1 MAATKMAEAGAS
13 NRLRTYERST
23 AVVFLKTKESFGGLS
38 NMAGGYPLRVNG
50 VRILTAEALYQA
62 CRFPHLPHVQKLIIE
77 QNSPMTA
84 KMKGKP
90 YRSDSRPDWD
100 AVRVKIM
107 RWCLRAKLIQNFAEF
122 SRLLLATR
130 DRPIVEESRKD
141 DFWGAKPIE
150 PEVLV
155 GQNVLGRLLM
165 ELREE
170 LRDGDRWPA
179 QDLPPLDLPEF
190 LLFGQPIEPIRG
202 NSADVPAP
210 RPTPFAVPAAPE
222 PKPGLF
228 DLPKDRMPPSVPRK
242 KLIEVSIPLEAIN
255 VASAREKSI
264 RHGHPSTLHLW
275 WARRPLAACRAVL
288 FSQLVDDPSAWP
300 DRFPTPEAVEAERN
314 RLHKL
319 IGGTKEAEYKDG
331 LVAWESSN
339 NETVLN
345 AARWEIARSVAWGLG
360 EEPPAADDGAAI
372 LAYLQAKAPPVY
384 DPFSG
389 GGSIPLEAQRLGLRA
404 YGSDLNPVAVLIGK
418 ALIEIPP
425 KFAGLPPVNPASR
438 EERARGGR
446 WQGRGAQGLAE
457 DVRFYGAWM
466 RDQAARRIGHLYP
479 EATLADAGKAT
490 VIAWLWARTVRSP
503 DPAAKGAMVPL
514 VSSFLL
520 STKEG
525 NKAWVV
531 PVLDAAAP
539 DGWRFEVK
547 TGTLTKA
554 EEEVLKKGTKTG
566 RGTHF
571 TCVLTGAAIAPD
583 HARQEGEQARLGA
596 RLMAVVA
603 EGARSRIYISPN
615 AAHERAA
622 ASAQPSDLTGLDVEM
637 PDNPRWFSPPGYGFK
652 TFASLFTP
660 RQLVALTTFS
670 DLVAEAREKALADAS
685 AAGLPDDPTPLAQS
699 GTGTNAY
706 ADAVATYLGF
716 MVDRATDRNCS
727 ICSWDAGPSGSKS
740 STGGSARTAGV
751 RNVFA
756 RQAIPMAWDY
766 AEANIFSDSGGG
778 FLSALD
784 WIIPAIQRSA
794 VPIGPGGLFLVDAAK
809 NSFPV
814 RPVIVSTD
822 PPYYDNIGY
831 ADLSDFFY
839 VWLRRCL
846 SGIWPDLFRRLTT
859 PKEREL
865 VATPYRHGGKDAAEA
880 FFMQGMGE
888 ALTAMRKAAVEEAP
902 LTIYYAFKQAE
913 AAQDGVT
920 SAGWASFL
928 QAVVDAGLA
937 LDGTW
942 PVRTE
947 LSNRMIGSGTNAL
960 ASSIVLVCRK
970 RTAEAGIA
978 TRAEFI
984 RSLKREMPDA
994 IAAIRRAGVGPVD
1007 MQQSVIGPGMGVF
1020 TRFAK
1025 VLEDDDSAMP
1035 VKTALS
1041 LINRVWDEIENELT
1055 EAFDAPT
1062 QVALAWFATYG
1073 FDARSSGELITL
1085 ANAKNIPLAT
1095 LFSSGV
1101 FQDLRGKAGLVARAD
1116 LPDGWSPATDKAA
1129 TVWECVQHTIRVLNA
1144 EDGGAEAA
1152 AALVAQMGQRAE
1164 DARALAYRLFEI
1176 ATQKGWASE
1185 ALIYNALAQ
1194 EWPRLAEMAPAVI
1207 ARGPVAAAQA
1217 TLF

>member
-1 MAATKMAEAGAS
+1 MATTATSEVLNGG
-13 NRLRTYERST
+13 RLRTYDRATSI
-23 AVVFLKTKESFGGLS
+23 VFLKTKESFGGLS
-38 NMAGGYPLRVNG
+38 NMAGGFPLRVNG
-50 VRILTAEALYQA
+50 VHILTSEALYQT

-100 AVRVKIM
+100 AARVKIM

-122 SRLLLATR
+122 SRLLRATR

-150 PEVLV
+150 PDVLV

-170 LRDGDRWPA
+170 LRDGDRWPT
-179 QDLPPLDLPEF
+179 QELPPLDLPEF
-190 LLFGQPIEPIRG
+190 LLFGRPIEPIRG
-202 NSADVPAP
+202 NSADVAAP
-210 RPTPFAVPAAPE
+210 RPTPIAVPAAPE

-300 DRFPTPEAVEAERN
+300 DRFPTPEAVDAERM

-319 IGGTKEAEYKDG
+319 IGGTKEADYRDG
-331 LVAWESSN
+331 LVAWENSN
-339 NETVLN
+339 NEAVLN

-360 EEPPAADDGAAI
+360 EEPPPPEDGAAI

-418 ALIEIPP
+418 ALVEIPP
-425 KFAGLPPVNPASR
+425 KFASLPPVNPASR
-438 EERARGGR
+438 TERARGGR
-446 WQGRGAQGLAE
+446 WQGGGAQGLAE
-457 DVRFYGAWM
+457 DLRYYGAWM
-466 RDQAARRIGHLYP
+466 RDEAARRIGHLYP
-479 EATLADAGKAT
+479 EVTLPDGGKAT

-514 VSSFLL
+514 VSSFML

-525 NKAWVV
+525 KKTWIE
-531 PVLDAAAP
+531 PVLDVAAP
-539 DGWRFEVK
+539 DGWRFQVRRGELAK
-547 TGTLTKA
+547 S
-554 EEEVLKKGTKTG
+554 EEDRLKNGTKTG
-566 RGTHF
+566 RGNF
-571 TCVLTGAAIAPD
+571 ACILTGAPIPEEWNRA
-583 HARQEGEQARLGA
+583 EGKAKRLGT
-596 RLMAVVA
+596 RLMAIVGEGNRTRLYLSPTA
-603 EGARSRIYISPN
+603 EQEAIARQCVP
-615 AAHERAA
+615 AWE
-622 ASAQPSDLTGLDVEM
+622 
-637 PDNPRWFSPPGYGFK
+637 PDGELYPQALGFRVPAYGITRW
-652 TFASLFTP
+652 ADLFTS

-670 DLVAEAREKALADAS
+670 ELIAAARERVRIDAGS
-685 AAGLPDDPTPLAQS
+685 TNLDNDMIPLS
-699 GTGTNAY
+699 DGGRGTTAY
-706 ADAVATYLGF
+706 ADAVATYLAF
-716 MVDRATDRNCS
+716 AISRSADRGS
-727 ICSWDAGPSGSKS
+727 SLCSWDS
-740 STGGSARTAGV
+740 SPKMEAL
-751 RNVFA
+751 RNTFA
-756 RQAIPMAWDY
+756 RQAVSMTWDF
-766 AEANIFSDSGGG
+766 AEGSPFSGSSGNFTFNVEWTADALARTPAAAPGTLFNI
-778 FLSALD
+778 
-784 WIIPAIQRSA
+784 
-794 VPIGPGGLFLVDAAK
+794 DAAK

-814 RPVIVSTD
+814 RPIVVSTD

-839 VWLRRCL
+839 VWLRSSL
-846 SGIWPDLFRRLTT
+846 IDIWPNLFRRITT
-859 PKEREL
+859 PKDQEL
-865 VATPYRHGGKDAAEA
+865 VATPHRHGGRDRAEA
-880 FFMQGMGE
+880 FFMAGMGE
-888 ALTAMRKAAVEEAP
+888 ALAAIRNAAVEDAP
-902 LTIYYAFKQAE
+902 VTIFYAFKQAE
-913 AAQDGVT
+913 AAEEGIT

-928 QAVVDAGLA
+928 QAVVDAGLSV
-937 LDGTW
+937 DGTW
-942 PVRTE
+942 PMRTE
-947 LSNRMIGSGTNAL
+947 LGNRMRGQASNAL
-960 ASSIVLVCRK
+960 ASSVVLVCRK
-970 RTAEAGIA
+970 RALHAGTA
-978 TRAEFI
+978 TRAELI
-984 RSLKREMPDA
+984 RALKRELPDA
-994 IAAIRRAGVGPVD
+994 IAAIRKAGVGPVD

-1073 FDARSSGELITL
+1073 FDARPSGELITL
-1085 ANAKNIPLAT
+1085 ANAKNIPLGT

-1116 LPDGWSPATDKAA
+1116 LPEGWSPATDRAA
-1129 TVWECVQHTIRVLNA
+1129 TIWECVQHTIRVLNA

-1164 DARALAYRLFEI
+1164 DARALAYRVFEI
-1176 ATQKGWASE
+1176 ATKKGWAAE

>member
-1 MAATKMAEAGAS
+1 VT
-13 NRLRTYERST
+13 ST
-23 AVVFLKTKESFGGLS
+23 
-38 NMAGGYPLRVNG
+38 
-50 VRILTAEALYQA
+50 
-62 CRFPHLPHVQKLIIE
+62 
-77 QNSPMTA
+77 
-84 KMKGKP
+84 
-90 YRSDSRPDWD
+90 
-100 AVRVKIM
+100 
-107 RWCLRAKLIQNFAEF
+107 
-122 SRLLLATR
+122 
-130 DRPIVEESRKD
+130 
-141 DFWGAKPIE
+141 
-150 PEVLV
+150 
-155 GQNVLGRLLM
+155 
-165 ELREE
+165 
-170 LRDGDRWPA
+170 
-179 QDLPPLDLPEF
+179 
-190 LLFGQPIEPIRG
+190 
-202 NSADVPAP
+202 
-210 RPTPFAVPAAPE
+210 
-222 PKPGLF
+222 
-228 DLPKDRMPPSVPRK
+228 PRK

-300 DRFPTPEAVEAERN
+300 DRFPTPAAVEAERM

-319 IGGTKEAEYKDG
+319 IGGTKEADYKDG

-339 NETVLN
+339 NEAVLN

-360 EEPPAADDGAAI
+360 EEPPAREDGAAI

-418 ALIEIPP
+418 ALVEIPP

-438 EERARGGR
+438 AERARGGR

-457 DVRFYGAWM
+457 DVRYYGDWM
-466 RDQAARRIGHLYP
+466 RVEAAQRISHLYP
-479 EATLADAGKAT
+479 EATLPDGSTAT

-503 DPAAKGAMVPL
+503 DPEAKGAMVPL

-525 NKAWVV
+525 TKAWVE
-531 PVLDAAAP
+531 PVIDANSQ
-539 DGWRFEVK
+539 DGWRFEVR
-547 TGTLTKA
+547 TGKLTKA
-554 EEEVLKKGTKTG
+554 QEDQLKKGTIG
-566 RGTHF
+566 RSGGGT
-571 TCVLTGAAIAPD
+571 CILSGASMPFSYV
-583 HARQEGEQARLGA
+583 RNQGQTNGLKV

-603 EGARSRIYISPN
+603 EGPKGRTYLSPTIQQEV
-615 AAHERAA
+615 AADQADSSWE
-622 ASAQPSDLTGLDVEM
+622 PEGELPE
-637 PDNPRWFSPPGYGFK
+637 NPRDFKTPNYGMR
-652 TFASLFTP
+652 TFASLFTS

-670 DLVAEAREKALADAS
+670 DLVVEVRERVMADAHT
-685 AAGLPDDPTPLAQS
+685 AGLPDEHTPLAQS
-699 GTGTNAY
+699 GTGNTAY
-706 ADAVATYLGF
+706 ADAISTYLAL
-716 MVDRATDRNCS
+716 VVSRLADRCS
-727 ICSWDAGPSGSKS
+727 SLCSWDIRDGQGRKPGI
-740 STGGSARTAGV
+740 
-751 RNVFA
+751 RNVFS
-756 RQAIPMAWDY
+756 RQAIAMTWDF
-766 AEANIFSDSGGG
+766 AEAYPLSDIAASLDSSIGRIFDV
-778 FLSALD
+778 L
-784 WIIPAIQRSA
+784 QRTPIAGDASA
-794 VPIGPGGLFLVDAAK
+794 VLIDASK

-814 RPVIVSTD
+814 RPIVVSTD

-831 ADLSDFFY
+831 AELSDFFY
-839 VWLRRCL
+839 VWLRRSL
-846 SGIWPDLFRRLTT
+846 AGVWPDLFRRLTT
-859 PKEREL
+859 PKDQEL
-865 VATPYRHGGKDAAEA
+865 VATPYRHGGKDQAEA

-937 LDGTW
+937 VDGTW

-947 LSNRMIGSGTNAL
+947 LANRMIGSGTNAL

-970 RTAEAGIA
+970 RATKADVA

-984 RSLKREMPDA
+984 RALKREMPDA
-994 IAAIRRAGVGPVD
+994 IATIRRAGVGPVD

-1020 TRFAK
+1020 TRFEK

-1073 FDARSSGELITL
+1073 FDTRPSGELIVL

-1129 TVWECVQHTIRVLNA
+1129 TIWECVQHTIRVLNA

-1152 AALVAQMGQRAE
+1152 AALVAQMGQQAE

-1194 EWPRLAEMAPAVI
+1194 EWPRLAEMAPEVI
-1207 ARGPVAAAQA
+1207 ARKEMGAPQL
-1217 TLF
+1217 TLL